1 MTMVRISDLA
11 ARWRFWT
18 SADRIGPDIP
28 ATAWRL
34 HFPATAIRLCK
45 AKFRQFGSDAGFRW
59 GAYAVTCSKISIG
72 SRVVIRPGSMLFA
85 FPYGE
90 TGRIVI
96 EDDVL
101 IGSGVHVYTSNHS
114 ISDLSR
120 RIIDQGHDPAADVIV
135 RRGAWIGA
143 NAILLPGVEI
153 GEGAV
158 VGAGSVVTRS
168 IAAGMIAVG
177 NPARPVRARGDH
189 KTSPADADRG

>member
-1 MTMVRISDLA
+1 MLRAGAFGRVRIAL
-11 ARWRFWT
+11 
-18 SADRIGPDIP
+18 DRI
-28 ATAWRL
+28 
-34 HFPATAIRLCK
+34 
-45 AKFRQFGSDAGFRW
+45 FRPRPGGCISRPPPFDCVKRNSDAGFRW